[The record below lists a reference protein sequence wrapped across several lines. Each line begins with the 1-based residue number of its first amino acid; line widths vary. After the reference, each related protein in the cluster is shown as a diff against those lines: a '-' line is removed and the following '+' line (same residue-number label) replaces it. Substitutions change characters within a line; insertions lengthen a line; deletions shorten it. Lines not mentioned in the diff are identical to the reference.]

1 MGVVG
6 AVVGILLLLLL
17 LPLLLVPADLLGVPV
32 VLPMEVVDLE
42 VDLEAA
48 EVVVD
53 LEAAEVVVDLE
64 AAEVV
69 VDFLEVEAEV
79 VVVVVLVQLLP
90 FHLVLLQ
97 PLHLLGQ
104 LRGQSWGPHQIL
116 SRETGGL

>member
-48 EVVVD
+48 EGVVD
-53 LEAAEVVVDLE
+53 LEA
-64 AAEVV
+64 
-69 VDFLEVEAEV
+69 AEV